1 MVTESQVRRIALA
14 LPGAHEKASYEG
26 RPSWRTK
33 TRMFAWIRPE
43 PEALVVWVDSLD
55 SKEAMIAARPDVFFT
70 TPHYDGHPMVLV
82 RLPAI
87 DVRMAKELIVAS
99 WRLRAQRKLVE
110 SAGVARA
117 KRTTRRL
124 PTRKV

>member
-14 LPGAHEKASYEG
+14 LPGAYEKASYEG

-70 TPHYDGHPMVLV
+70 TPHYDGYSMVLV
-82 RLPAI
+82 RLPRI
-87 DVRMAKELIVAS
+87 DVRKAKELIVAS
-99 WRLRAQRKLVE
+99 WRLRAPRKLVE

-117 KRTTRRL
+117 KRTSRT
-124 PTRKV
+124 PTRKG